1 MFRKIDGLIFEQ
13 MIGATHLSCRAPIG
27 CNNLRLKGDRSP
39 LPQPHKRKLRMSS
52 IQIYAVVTPATLGV
66 TFKYASYCSILSMYI
81 HALHSF
87 INHFHFL
94 LLT

>member
-52 IQIYAVVTPATLGV
+52 IQIYAVVTPDTLGV
-66 TFKYASYCSILSMYI
+66 TCNMRHTVPFFQCLYTHCI
-81 HALHSF
+81 
-87 INHFHFL
+87 L
-94 LLT
+94 LLIIFIFSY